1 MNTSQFKYFRFIQYG
16 SILLLSFF
24 YFFQQ
29 GPHYSL
35 LLALL
40 LYAIQSQV
48 RWFYLSQ
55 RQGLFIFSVLL
66 EYGLAFYLQKYLG
79 APFFIYLYMPLLD
92 SIFDASFLKRNI
104 TNALAFLASVVYF
117 FQSPSPGLFI
127 SNLLV
132 LFTISFLSQ
141 FLTLEQ
147 SKKQEAQVLY
157 DRLRESEEALLQLN
171 QELEGYAYTIE
182 ELTLYRERHR
192 ISRELHD
199 NVGHTL
205 ATLIIQL
212 QAVKSLLSKKSRF
225 EDADIQ
231 ISEQKALASNATCAS
246 RDMQIEQATD
256 MLALLISFTK
266 DALETTRHV
275 IHQMK
280 PMEFEAL
287 AGIFAIE
294 KLSHDFEK
302 MTNIHV
308 KFILSKEKWPI
319 NDAQSH
325 HLYRI
330 VQEFLTNSAK
340 YSQASEIVLS
350 IQFLENKLHVQLRD
364 NGIGCEPC
372 PYGFGLK
379 GIEERIHALAGS
391 MTIFSK
397 KNEGFELTFDL
408 PKNTE
413 IL

>member
-1 MNTSQFKYFRFIQYG
+1 MNASQFKYFRFIQYA
-16 SILLLSFF
+16 SILLLSLF

-225 EDADIQ
+225 EGADLQ
-231 ISEQKALASNATCAS
+231 VSENKACDL
-246 RDMQIEQATD
+246 RDKPTEQALD

-280 PMEFEAL
+280 PLEFDAL

-308 KFILSKEKWPI
+308 KFILSKEKWLI

-330 VQEFLTNSAK
+330 VQEFFTNSAK
-340 YSQASEIVLS
+340 YSQASEIMLS

-379 GIEERIHALAGS
+379 GIEERIHTLAGS

-397 KNEGFELTFDL
+397 RNEGFELTFDL